1 MMFKTKAFI
10 LLFALFLSSV
20 NLTEIRNLYSN
31 VSYSK
36 EKQQEFIAYM
46 EKSDTKK
53 PVFQAYKGASLVLQS
68 KTTTDRKSKKE
79 LFVKGVEFIED
90 AVRKDSENIE
100 IRMIRLSVQENIP
113 KALKYSSNIG
123 EDVIFIRKFIDATKD
138 VELKLYV
145 QQYIQQ
151 SKSFK

>member
-1 MMFKTKAFI
+1 MKLKATF
-10 LLFALFLSSV
+10 LFFVLFLSSGS
-20 NLTEIRNLYSN
+20 LTEIRNLYSKVADSN
-31 VSYSK
+31 TN
-36 EKQQEFIAYM
+36 QQKFIEYIQKI
-46 EKSDTKK
+46 ETKK

-79 LFVKGVEFIED
+79 LFVKGAEIIED
-90 AVRKDSENIE
+90 AVQKDSDNIE

-113 KALKYSSNIG
+113 KALKYSSNIE
-123 EDVIFIRKFIDATKD
+123 EDVIFIRKSIDATKD